1 LSETRPSLLSNL
13 AALLAGAGVLLVMA
27 GPLLANLAGL
37 APMTAFNLFLLGSLF
52 GLLGLALGGIG
63 LWRTPPGVAGRERA
77 GFAVGAGGLVVMAL
91 MSGSLPGRGAPPI
104 NDITTDP
111 GDPPTFEA
119 ATQVT
124 ANRGRDMSYPEA
136 FAEIQSEAYPD
147 LAPIRLSVPP
157 ADAYEYVRAT
167 VEQLGWETVQSD
179 AGRGRLEA
187 RATSR
192 LFRFVDDVVVRVQP
206 ADSGSVVDV
215 RSKSR
220 DGRSDLGANAMRI
233 RAFADALSMKVDA
246 GRH

>member
-1 LSETRPSLLSNL
+1 MSETRPSFFANL

-52 GLLGLALGGIG
+52 GLLGLVLGGIG

-91 MSGSLPGRGAPPI
+91 LSGSLPGRGAPPI

-111 GDPPTFEA
+111 SDPPAFEA
-119 ATQVT
+119 ATQSTV
-124 ANRGRDMSYPEA
+124 NRGRDMSYPEE
-136 FAEIQSEAYPD
+136 FAAIQREAYPD
-147 LAPIRLSVPP
+147 LAPIRLAIPP
-157 ADAYEYVRAT
+157 ADAYEFVRAT
-167 VEQLGWETVQSD
+167 VEQLGWEPALSD
-179 AGRGRLEA
+179 AGRGLLEA

-192 LFRFVDDVVVRVQP
+192 LFRFVDDVVIRVQP
-206 ADSGSVVDV
+206 ADGGSVVDL

-233 RAFADALSMKVDA
+233 RAFADALGVNVDA
-246 GRH
+246 GRR